1 MQGSITSDFSYVA
14 QLIQL
19 WADIGGKVA
28 ASGWTG
34 ARSQDRG
41 SLEIESADA
50 MMARYLRLAIAVLA
64 GLQLAGCY
72 TDYGPIEVER
82 RPVPLSGAGVASH
95 MRAGDRIKITVY
107 GEEALTGEY
116 DINPAGYVTMPLI
129 GAVKASGR
137 TQAEL
142 ARDIAAKYRSG
153 GLLQDPK
160 VTVAVVQFHPFYV
173 LGEAASPGEYPFRSG
188 LTVHAAVAMAGGF
201 TYRASKSFVLIRHA
215 GDEIWK
221 EYPLTEPVV
230 IAPGDL
236 IRVPERYF

>member
-1 MQGSITSDFSYVA
+1 MT
-14 QLIQL
+14 
-19 WADIGGKVA
+19 
-28 ASGWTG
+28 
-34 ARSQDRG
+34 
-41 SLEIESADA
+41 
-50 MMARYLRLAIAVLA
+50 ARYLKLAIAVLA
-64 GLQLAGCY
+64 GLQLAGCF
-72 TDYGPIEVER
+72 TDYGPIEVQT
-82 RPVPLSGAGVASH
+82 RPVSLSGTGVATH
-95 MRAGDRIKITVY
+95 LRAGDRIKINVY
-107 GEEALTGEY
+107 GEDALTGDY
-116 DINPAGYVTMPLI
+116 DISPSGYVTMPLI
-129 GAVKASGR
+129 GAIRAAGR

-142 ARDIAAKYRSG
+142 GRDSANKYRSG

-160 VTVAVVQFHPFYV
+160 VTVAVVQLRPFYV

-215 GDEIWK
+215 EDEVWK

>member
-1 MQGSITSDFSYVA
+1 MT
-14 QLIQL
+14 
-19 WADIGGKVA
+19 
-28 ASGWTG
+28 
-34 ARSQDRG
+34 
-41 SLEIESADA
+41 
-50 MMARYLRLAIAVLA
+50 ARYLKLAIAVLA
-64 GLQLAGCY
+64 GLQLAGCF
-72 TDYGPIEVER
+72 TDYGPIEVQT
-82 RPVPLSGAGVASH
+82 RPVSLSGTGVATH
-95 MRAGDRIKITVY
+95 LRAGDRIKINVY
-107 GEEALTGEY
+107 GEDALTGDY
-116 DINPAGYVTMPLI
+116 DISPSGYVTMPLI
-129 GAVKASGR
+129 GAIRAAGR

-142 ARDIAAKYRSG
+142 GRDIANKYRSG

-160 VTVAVVQFHPFYV
+160 VTVAVVQFRPFYV

>member
-1 MQGSITSDFSYVA
+1 MS
-14 QLIQL
+14 
-19 WADIGGKVA
+19 
-28 ASGWTG
+28 
-34 ARSQDRG
+34 SQACG
-41 SLEIESADA
+41 SLETESANS
-50 MMARYLRLAIAVLA
+50 MMARYLKLAIVVLA

-72 TDYGPIEVER
+72 TDYGPIEVET
-82 RPVPLSGAGVASH
+82 RPVSLSAAGVATH
-95 MRAGDRIKITVY
+95 LRAGDRIKINVY

-116 DINPAGYVTMPLI
+116 DVNPAGYVTMPLI
-129 GAVKASGR
+129 GAIRAAGR

-142 ARDIAAKYRSG
+142 GRDIASRYRSG

-160 VTVAVVQFHPFYV
+160 VTVAVVQFRPFYV
-173 LGEAASPGEYPFRSG
+173 LGEASNPGEYPFRSG

-201 TYRASKSFVLIRHA
+201 TYRASKSFVLIRHT
-215 GDEIWK
+215 GDEVWK

>member
-1 MQGSITSDFSYVA
+1 
-14 QLIQL
+14 
-19 WADIGGKVA
+19 
-28 ASGWTG
+28 
-34 ARSQDRG
+34 
-41 SLEIESADA
+41 
-50 MMARYLRLAIAVLA
+50 MMARYLKLAIVVLA

-72 TDYGPIEVER
+72 TDYGPIEVET
-82 RPVPLSGAGVASH
+82 RPVSLSAAGVATH
-95 MRAGDRIKITVY
+95 LRAGDRIKINVY

-116 DINPAGYVTMPLI
+116 DVSPSGYVTMPLI
-129 GAVKASGR
+129 GAIRAAGR

-142 ARDIAAKYRSG
+142 GRDIAGRYRSG

-160 VTVAVVQFHPFYV
+160 VTVAVVQFRPFYI
-173 LGEAASPGEYPFRSG
+173 LGEAANPGEYPFRSG

-201 TYRASKSFVLIRHA
+201 TYRASKSFVLIRHT
-215 GDEIWK
+215 GDEVWK

>member
-1 MQGSITSDFSYVA
+1 MT
-14 QLIQL
+14 
-19 WADIGGKVA
+19 
-28 ASGWTG
+28 
-34 ARSQDRG
+34 
-41 SLEIESADA
+41 
-50 MMARYLRLAIAVLA
+50 ARYLKLAIAVLA
-64 GLQLAGCY
+64 GLQLAGCF
-72 TDYGPIEVER
+72 TDYGPIEVQT
-82 RPVPLSGAGVASH
+82 RPVSLSGTGVATH
-95 MRAGDRIKITVY
+95 LRAGDRIKINVY
-107 GEEALTGEY
+107 GEEALTGDY
-116 DINPAGYVTMPLI
+116 DISPSGYVTMPLI
-129 GAVKASGR
+129 GAIRAAGR

-142 ARDIAAKYRSG
+142 GRDIANKYRSG

-160 VTVAVVQFHPFYV
+160 VTVAVVQFRPFYV

-215 GDEIWK
+215 EDEVWK

>member
-1 MQGSITSDFSYVA
+1 M
-14 QLIQL
+14 
-19 WADIGGKVA
+19 A
-28 ASGWTG
+28 ASDVDWDMISGRWISV
-34 ARSQDRG
+34 A
-41 SLEIESADA
+41 ESADS
-50 MMARYLRLAIAVLA
+50 MTARYLKLAIAVLA
-64 GLQLAGCY
+64 GLQLAGCF
-72 TDYGPIEVER
+72 TDYGPIEVQT
-82 RPVPLSGAGVASH
+82 RPVSLSGTGVATH
-95 MRAGDRIKITVY
+95 LRAGDRIKINVY
-107 GEEALTGEY
+107 GEDALTGYY
-116 DINPAGYVTMPLI
+116 DISPSGYVTMPLI
-129 GAVKASGR
+129 GAIRAAGR

-142 ARDIAAKYRSG
+142 GRDIANKYRSG

-160 VTVAVVQFHPFYV
+160 VTVAVVQFRPFYV

-215 GDEIWK
+215 EDEVWK

>member
-1 MQGSITSDFSYVA
+1 MT
-14 QLIQL
+14 
-19 WADIGGKVA
+19 
-28 ASGWTG
+28 
-34 ARSQDRG
+34 
-41 SLEIESADA
+41 
-50 MMARYLRLAIAVLA
+50 ARYLKLAIAVLA
-64 GLQLAGCY
+64 GLQLAGCF
-72 TDYGPIEVER
+72 TDYGPIEVQT
-82 RPVPLSGAGVASH
+82 RPVSLSGTGVATH
-95 MRAGDRIKITVY
+95 LRAGDRIKINVY
-107 GEEALTGEY
+107 GEDALTGDY
-116 DINPAGYVTMPLI
+116 DISPSGYVTMPLI
-129 GAVKASGR
+129 GAIRAAGR

-142 ARDIAAKYRSG
+142 GRDIANKYRSG

-160 VTVAVVQFHPFYV
+160 VTVAVVQFRPFYV

-215 GDEIWK
+215 EDEVWK